1 MFNNINVDMMKK
13 NFIYTII
20 LAGLGMVFT
29 SCLESDDFDGLTDSR
44 PAIAL
49 EFPGREFDQQ
59 VGLGFITT
67 GFGSNP
73 NITYTLQ
80 LAGGGSVGIE
90 RIISVE
96 GRAASIAQGT
106 CPAFTIIEE
115 NVSVGGADTFDY
127 TRSYEFFRDSDA
139 LCAAALDVPD
149 VWYELI
155 FTVELSNGEEIVSQR
170 VRGLFKE

>member
-1 MFNNINVDMMKK
+1 MKK
-13 NFIYTII
+13 NFIYTLFLVGISV
-20 LAGLGMVFT
+20 AFS

-59 VGLGFITT
+59 VGLGFIAT
-67 GFGSNP
+67 GFANDP
-73 NITYTLQ
+73 DMTYTLQ
-80 LAGGGSVGIE
+80 LSGGGDVTIS

-106 CPAFTIIEE
+106 CPAFSLIEE
-115 NVSVGGADTFDY
+115 NVAVGGADTFDY
-127 TRSYEFFRDSDA
+127 TRAYSFFRDSDA
-139 LCAAALDVPD
+139 LCAAVLDVPD